1 MLLEYKHCVSII
13 ADLITNTATKW
24 LIEWGMLDKEMIHI
38 LGGMEQDGVRHHH
51 VIPND
56 VQFKIYE
63 LFVPGIFH

>member
-1 MLLEYKHCVSII
+1 
-13 ADLITNTATKW
+13 
-24 LIEWGMLDKEMIHI
+24 MLDKEMIHI